1 MKPIGKNIIIKTID
15 EEIKTSSGLLLSSE
29 DANQLRYKKGVIIKS
44 GTEVQVLD
52 EGDIIFY
59 DKHAGHGIS
68 YKENVYTVIQFSD
81 VVLVEW
87 N

>member
-52 EGDIIFY
+52 ELDLSM
-59 DKHAGHGIS
+59 K
-68 YKENVYTVIQFSD
+68 
-81 VVLVEW
+81 
-87 N
+87 

>member
-1 MKPIGKNIIIKTID
+1 MKPIGKNIIIKTIE

-59 DKHAGHGIS
+59 DKRSGYSMIIND
-68 YKENVYTVIQFSD
+68 EPYTIIQEKD
-81 VVLVEW
+81 VVVVL
-87 N
+87 